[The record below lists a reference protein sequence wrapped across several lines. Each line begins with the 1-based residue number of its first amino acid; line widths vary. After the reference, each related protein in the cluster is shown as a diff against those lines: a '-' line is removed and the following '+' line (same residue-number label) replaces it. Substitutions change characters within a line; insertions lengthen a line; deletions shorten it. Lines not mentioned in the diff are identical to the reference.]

1 MLHFDQQIANI
12 LWQLLTQQQTN
23 VRVQFVHIAHGVHSQ
38 AIFRHALVV
47 AQAGGAFVACSR
59 GDLCQSVSH
68 GVFPVRGRVQKCR
81 SQRKL

>member
-1 MLHFDQQIANI
+1 VI
-12 LWQLLTQQQTN
+12 L
-23 VRVQFVHIAHGVHSQ
+23 G
-38 AIFRHALVV
+38 HALAVE
-47 AQAGGAFVACSR
+47 QAGGAFVACSR